1 MSEKDLFLPVLGD
14 RKPGRR
20 DVRLASLDG
29 GDDGIEL
36 HVVDLDFI
44 AQSLRDGADDHRVNT
59 VDVLPD
65 QIFVRR
71 EFRIGRHDQ
80 LRAGRILT
88 PAEQQRCQ
96 KRRKK

>member
-20 DVRLASLDG
+20 DVRLARLDG

-44 AQSLRDGADDHRVNT
+44 AQSLRDGADDLRVDT
-59 VDVLPD
+59 IDVFPD
-65 QIFVRR
+65 QIFIRG
-71 EFRIGRHDQ
+71 ELRIGRHDQ
-80 LRAGRILT
+80 LRAGGILT